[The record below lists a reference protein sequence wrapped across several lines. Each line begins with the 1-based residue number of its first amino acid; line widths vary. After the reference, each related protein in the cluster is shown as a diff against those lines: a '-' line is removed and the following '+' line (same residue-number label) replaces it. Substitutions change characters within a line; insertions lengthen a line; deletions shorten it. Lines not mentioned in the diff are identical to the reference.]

1 MTVAKVTTDSYGNL
15 GKKGTRADNE
25 MVAID
30 GIILTAPD
38 FSDSIADLALEATWE
53 AGIKAGT
60 VFPLTGLD
68 GYEDQSSEDGIY
80 EAASGNRKLL
90 KRGKTR
96 YMFQFDV
103 PFSVH
108 RTLMRDFNNADLRVF
123 FVRNGKLDF
132 YNDDETGKGY
142 SLSMLNIGRMK
153 EVPADG
159 STPAFTPIYMDLKD
173 YREHDIYGELLEPT
187 WNVNDLEPLIDV
199 ELEVTGSPTASE
211 IVVKAYSKDGYAADG
226 SVNEVAI
233 KGIIEADW
241 VSTAGAWTGTTGYT
255 DNGDGTYTFASTAA
269 FSTGTINLKEPSA
282 MASTGLLI
290 SSTGA
295 ATVTIGT

>member
-15 GKKGTRADNE
+15 GRKGTRQDNE

-38 FSDSIADLALEATWE
+38 FSDSIADLALQATWD

-96 YMFQFDV
+96 YRFQFDV

-132 YNDDETGKGY
+132 YNDNGTGKGY
-142 SLSMLNIGRMK
+142 SLSMLNIGRMQ

-159 STPAFTPIYMDLKD
+159 STPGFTPIFMDLSD
-173 YREHDIYGELLEPT
+173 YREHDMYGELLEPT
-187 WNVNDLEPLIDV
+187 WNVNDLEALIDV
-199 ELEVTGSPTASE
+199 ELEEVSASSTE
-211 IVVKAYSKDGYAADG
+211 VVVRVFSADGYDSAGATKK
-226 SVNEVAI
+226 VAI
-233 KGIIEADW
+233 KGIIEGDF
-241 VSTAGAWTGTTGYT
+241 VTGFGTATGFT
-255 DNGDGTYTFASTAA
+255 DNANGTYTF
-269 FSTGTINLKEPSA
+269 TGTGFTTSTVNLKAPTA

-290 SSTGA
+290 NSTGA
-295 ATVTIGT
+295 AAITI